1 MVIRNLVRNRKS
13 AILLIGI
20 VPLLAGSGAVARAAP
35 GSDEEQIRQVV
46 IQVAETSDPDVI
58 ASLTCAK
65 YLDSLGGSETT
76 VPLTDVVPPMSVYPE
91 LVFTIDPD
99 QLARNMANEYTGASP
114 ESLRALADALHR
126 RDEAAYT
133 TAMADVMSQT
143 LTMRVDK
150 VTNVVV
156 TGDTATADATIVASM
171 GGKMSYTDVAKLSLV
186 REGGQWKDCTAPE

>member
-1 MVIRNLVRNRKS
+1 MVIR
-13 AILLIGI
+13 I
-20 VPLLAGSGAVARAAP
+20 VAAAVAGVAPFLAGFGAVAQAAP

-65 YLDSLGGSETT
+65 YRDPLGGSENA
-76 VPLTDVVPPMSVYPE
+76 VPLTDIVPPMSVYPE
-91 LVFTIDPD
+91 VVFTIDPD

-114 ESLRALADALHR
+114 ESLQALADALHR

-133 TAMADVMSQT
+133 TAMADVMTQT

-150 VTNVVV
+150 VTDVVV
-156 TGDTATADATIVASM
+156 TGDTATADATVVATM

-186 REGGQWKDCTAPE
+186 REGGQWKDCTAPEA

>member
-1 MVIRNLVRNRKS
+1 MVTRIVTA
-13 AILLIGI
+13 AIAGI
-20 VPLLAGSGAVARAAP
+20 APLLAGFGAVAQAAP

-46 IQVAETSDPDVI
+46 IQMAETSDPAVI
-58 ASLTCAK
+58 TSLTCAK
-65 YLDSLGGSETT
+65 YLDPLGGSETA
-76 VPLTDVVPPMSVYPE
+76 VPMTDIVPPMSVYPE
-91 LVFTIDPD
+91 VVFTIDPD

-133 TAMADVMSQT
+133 TAMADVMTQS

-150 VTNVVV
+150 VTDIVV
-156 TGDTATADATIVASM
+156 TGDTATADATVVASM

-186 REGGQWKDCTAPE
+186 REGGQWKDCTAPEA